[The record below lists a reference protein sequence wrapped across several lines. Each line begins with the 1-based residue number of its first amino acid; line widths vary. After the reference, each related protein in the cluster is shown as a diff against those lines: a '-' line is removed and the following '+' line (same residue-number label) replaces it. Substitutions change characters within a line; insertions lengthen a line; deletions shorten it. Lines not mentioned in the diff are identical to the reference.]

1 MHSDSSAS
9 DAQLR
14 ATLADKEA
22 QLAQANAQLAK
33 GADDHA
39 KQIEELHDRLA
50 AAELGQQPL
59 SVETD
64 TAAQIDSLKQVHQA
78 ELERLNEERA
88 MLT

>member
-22 QLAQANAQLAK
+22 QLAK

-39 KQIEELHDRLA
+39 KQLEELQDRLA

-88 MLT
+88 TLT